1 LARLQ
6 QLLEIFFLMQHLF
19 QYIFDIHQMLLLRL
33 VLSSLLIEEVLAFG
47 LHRFG
52 LVLMLK

>member
-33 VLSSLLIEEVLAFG
+33 VLSFLLIEEVLAFG